1 MKASKNLTLQSMKDW
16 QVKEEPTKK
25 QTTVQYTSTGF
36 RSTNSSMKTTQRQG
50 QDRKQQSKQAN
61 KDIRVGSRSK
71 SKGRSQSN
79 ESAHDIRQRVT
90 VLTNN
95 YIHQKEAL
103 NEEMSA
109 LEDSMASPTRSEKA
123 VILAE
128 QKARRKQQM
137 H

>member
-1 MKASKNLTLQSMKDW
+1 
-16 QVKEEPTKK
+16 
-25 QTTVQYTSTGF
+25 
-36 RSTNSSMKTTQRQG
+36 MKTTQRQG
-50 QDRKQQSKQAN
+50 QPPAQQSKKVN
-61 KDIRVGSRSK
+61 KDIRLGSKSK

-95 YIHQKEAL
+95 YINQKEAL

-123 VILAE
+123 VILAQ
-128 QKARRKQQM
+128 QKAKRK

>member
-1 MKASKNLTLQSMKDW
+1 
-16 QVKEEPTKK
+16 
-25 QTTVQYTSTGF
+25 
-36 RSTNSSMKTTQRQG
+36 MKTTQRQG

-123 VILAE
+123 IILAE